1 MTYLATL
8 YSKSLDLF
16 ETDCNSDMWCVD
28 DIAFWIRHLPEHY
41 NRAHKADDFE
51 IISIVRMGNEKW

>member
-16 ETDCNSDMWCVD
+16 DTDCNSNMWDSD
-28 DIAFWIRHLPEHY
+28 DIAFWIKHLPEYY
-41 NRAHKADDFE
+41 NRAHKVNDFQ
-51 IISIVRMGNEKW
+51 IISIVRMGE